1 MPGLLPIP
9 TEVDRPFWEA
19 GRDGVLRLQRCDSCG
34 HIFFPPGRRCV
45 ACGSPELVWTEMSGK
60 GEIWSWVVMH
70 KQYFPDMPP
79 PYVVL
84 RVRLAEGPYLM
95 TNLVDS
101 GGREPEIGAK
111 VRVVFQPAG
120 DIVLPQFTFDE

>member
-1 MPGLLPIP
+1 
-9 TEVDRPFWEA
+9 
-19 GRDGVLRLQRCDSCG
+19 
-34 HIFFPPGRRCV
+34 
-45 ACGSPELVWTEMSGK
+45 
-60 GEIWSWVVMH
+60 
-70 KQYFPDMPP
+70 
-79 PYVVL
+79 
-84 RVRLAEGPYLM
+84 M